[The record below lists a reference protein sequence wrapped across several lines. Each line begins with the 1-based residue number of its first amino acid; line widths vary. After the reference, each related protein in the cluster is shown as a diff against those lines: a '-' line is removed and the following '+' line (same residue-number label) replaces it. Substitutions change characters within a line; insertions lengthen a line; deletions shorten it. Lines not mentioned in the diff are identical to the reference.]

1 MSASERLNRP
11 LLPLPADSKML
22 TDKNRSKLLKI
33 LDDCEWLHYAVDLIS
48 PDLISGEMLRQ

>member
-1 MSASERLNRP
+1 M
-11 LLPLPADSKML
+11 LPLPADSKML